1 MVSLCFSHADAAF
14 AAAAAAPPP
23 PPLAL
28 GFDDVPWLP
37 ELDGRDES
45 FALVGLVEE
54 WALGVAM
61 LRAQV
66 AAIEETIRAHEAQI
80 QPAESQ
86 QK

>member
-1 MVSLCFSHADAAF
+1 MHPWATQP
-14 AAAAAAPPP
+14 AAPYAGASPLAHPYYATMPGVMPP
-23 PPLAL
+23 PSPSA
-28 GFDDVPWLP
+28 PP
-37 ELDGRDES
+37 S
-45 FALVGLVEE
+45 IAS
-54 WALGVAM
+54 VAM